1 MTNPVPKSPACRI
14 RNALLIALALAACAF
29 LAYCLWSDP
38 TSFIPICFVFLVPP
52 GVLFGALLWLGRFLK
67 HTGRRGGRLIAS
79 VAWTG
84 LALAAAFF
92 GYFIWISGP
101 WFNGIIAHDTSPDG
115 REYVLSQAWLDWFD
129 EYDLR
134 IFQRQ
139 EDGQWLSHWGGS
151 FWHPQNRNRLA
162 EVLLDGQ
169 DHLPEIRL
177 IDDGKRHFQRNKQ
190 SIHPAHLSPAD
201 LHALHL
207 DEMRDRRS
215 LPPVCEI
222 ATDAHP
228 STPQPTNN

>member
-1 MTNPVPKSPACRI
+1 MTRPAVQTRS
-14 RNALLIALALAACAF
+14 RRPLKVLLLLLALAACAF

-67 HTGRRGGRLIAS
+67 HTGRRGGRLIAI

-115 REYVLSQAWLDWFD
+115 REYVLSQAWVDWSD

-139 EDGQWLSHWGGS
+139 ADGQWLSHWGGY
-151 FWHPQNRNRLA
+151 FWHPENRNRLA
-162 EVLLDGQ
+162 EVVLDGQ
-169 DHLPEIRL
+169 DGRPEIHL
-177 IDDGKRHFQRNKQ
+177 FNGGTWHFQRENKQ
-190 SIHPAHLSPAD
+190 SVHPADLTPAD
-201 LHALHL
+201 LHTIHL
-207 DEMRDRRS
+207 AAMRNRRDLLS
-215 LPPVCEI
+215 AFKI
-222 ATDAHP
+222 AIDSFP
-228 STPQPTNN
+228 SSKTNN

>member
-1 MTNPVPKSPACRI
+1 MTNTTQKSPARLA
-14 RNALLIALALAACAF
+14 RNILLLALALAACAL

-38 TSFIPICFVFLVPP
+38 PSFITVC
-52 GVLFGALLWLGRFLK
+52 GVLLVVPGALFGGLLWLGRFLK
-67 HTGRRGGRLIAS
+67 RTGRLGGRVVAG
-79 VAWTG
+79 VAWAG
-84 LALAAAFF
+84 LALVAAFF

-134 IFQRQ
+134 IFQRR
-139 EDGQWLSHWGGS
+139 EDGQWLSHSGGY

-177 IDDGKRHFQRNKQ
+177 VDGGKRHFHRERNP
-190 SIHPAHLSPAD
+190 SLHPSDLSPAD

-207 DEMRDRRS
+207 DEMRDRRGLLSACKIAIDS
-215 LPPVCEI
+215 LP
-222 ATDAHP
+222 
-228 STPQPTNN
+228 STQPNN